1 MALYTAISQY
11 EVNKHSARAT
21 AEVLDT
27 IHAKA
32 YKKVKKTLGIE
43 TS

>member
-11 EVNKHSARAT
+11 EVDGNPEKAK

-32 YKKVKKTLGIE
+32 YKKVNQKLGIE